1 MNIQKKY
8 MDKVLKIMELALI
21 KTFPGKRDIFVKF
34 SAHIGTL
41 SVSIYKD
48 GWELK
53 KEADFKNDHIYLD
66 DESIL
71 YKEHE
76 EMLEKE
82 LDNVIKIIEEL

>member
-1 MNIQKKY
+1 
-8 MDKVLKIMELALI
+8 MELAI
-21 KTFPGKRDIFVKF
+21 KKTIPNKRDVFVNF
-34 SAHIGTL
+34 FAHVGTL